1 MVTRDPPKKHDTD
14 FPEKCTR
21 IPGFVGTAR
30 DNPKTMSDAK
40 NKRTKG
46 ERTKGDTHKTKGD
59 SHKNQNTHK
68 RGHPQKTKGDTGGTK
83 GDGRT
88 KGDTTKGDT
97 HTWRTKGTPTHGGT
111 RTHKKGTRGIGA
123 LRLLDGCLSPTAA
136 SICLVAW
143 ALLAHSDHRQNA
155 CRDFSNREWH
165 KVGRHS
171 CLCCFSRSINNG

>member
-1 MVTRDPPKKHDTD
+1 VVTRAPPKKHDTD

-21 IPGFVGTAR
+21 IPGFGGTAR

-40 NKRTKG
+40 NKKTKG
-46 ERTKGDTHKTKGD
+46 ERTKGDTHKTKGE
-59 SHKNQNTHK
+59 NK
-68 RGHPQKTKGDTGGTK
+68 RAHPQKGTRKTKGTPTK
-83 GDGRT
+83 RG
-88 KGDTTKGDT
+88 TKGDT
-97 HTWRTKGTPTHGGT
+97 HTWG
-111 RTHKKGTRGIGA
+111 HKKVDKRGHPHMGAHEHTRKEHAELGA
-123 LRLLDGCLSPTAA
+123 LRLLDGGLSPTAA